1 MRRFL
6 PLFLLCGLCGA
17 PRAWGSAFAI
27 NELGVRAQGMAG
39 AFASIADDG
48 SAIFYNPAGMAFQT
62 KTTMEMDALVV
73 VGLFRFFPSDP
84 PPGVVTPS
92 NGWSGSIKPHF
103 IPVANLYFIKPI
115 NEKFTFGF
123 GGFAPFGLS
132 ADFTNFKD
140 GDPQNTKFPGRYA
153 GSRAALQQFW
163 FQPTLAYRISENSSI
178 AAGVALVHTHLFLEQ
193 SILNPNTDGDTFG
206 QAFASAIFPGV
217 DPTEA
222 AASIARLLPEGRFRA
237 AATSNEAG
245 FNLGYM
251 YKIPSK
257 KISIGLAW
265 RSAVVN
271 HLSGKAAFAFTNT
284 GAITPFLPAG
294 TSFATL
300 FPNQAIRGDF
310 TTPGTYTAAVSTR
323 AFHNTLIAVDFE
335 IQDFTRFKD
344 LPINFSDTIGTA
356 TPAEERLTFNFHNSY
371 ITHVG
376 VERQFRENT
385 SFRMGYSY
393 DASPVPDPSVGP
405 LFPDSS
411 RHSIT
416 FGATQRHG
424 ATELSLFYQ
433 AMFFVERDVNVAANA
448 GLYTNGSYRNFA
460 DLAGLGMRIYP
471 GELFGKGK
479 VSRVTQ

>member
-6 PLFLLCGLCGA
+6 PLFLLCALCAA

-62 KTTMEMDALVV
+62 NTTMEMDTLVV
-73 VGLFRFFPSDP
+73 VGLFRFFPSES
-84 PPGVVTPS
+84 PPGVVTPP

-103 IPVANLYFIKPI
+103 IPVANLYFLKPI

-132 ADFTNFKD
+132 DNFTNFKD

-163 FQPTLAYRISENSSI
+163 FQPTLSYRISENSSI
-178 AAGVALVHTHLFLEQ
+178 AGGVALVHTHLFLEE

-206 QAFASAIFPGV
+206 LAFASTIFPGTN
-217 DPTEA
+217 PAEA

-237 AATSNEAG
+237 AATSNAAG

-294 TSFATL
+294 TTFASL
-300 FPNQAIRGDF
+300 FPNQPIKGDF
-310 TTPGTYTAAVSTR
+310 TTPGTYTAGISSR
-323 AFHNTLIAVDFE
+323 YFHNTLIAVDFE
-335 IQDFTRFKD
+335 VQDFRRFKD
-344 LPINFSDTIGTA
+344 LPVDFSDTAGTA
-356 TPAEERLTFNFHNSY
+356 LPAVETLNFDFHNSY

-376 VERQFRENT
+376 AERQVGQNMAV
-385 SFRMGYSY
+385 RMGYSY
-393 DASPVPDPSVGP
+393 DVSPVPDQSVGP
-405 LFPDSS
+405 LFPDSN
-411 RHSIT
+411 RNSIT
-416 FGATQRHG
+416 FGGTYRHG
-424 ATELSLFYQ
+424 AAELSIFYQ
-433 AMFFVERDVNVAANA
+433 AMFFLERNVNVAANA
-448 GLYTNGSYRNFA
+448 GQYTNGSYRNFA
-460 DLAGLGMRIYP
+460 DLAGLGMRLYP